1 MAEKKTY
8 LLKGTLLGACNCGWG
23 CPCNFEEPP
32 TPGYCEGNYV
42 WHVEHGHY
50 AGTAL
55 DGSTF
60 AIYNRFPGAVHE
72 GNATT
77 VVMIDDQ
84 VPLKQRTTVEALIQ
98 EVPPF
103 SVFMDLTSD
112 FRGFR
117 YLPINLRLDGIRS
130 RVTIP
135 GVLELQFGPMK
146 NPVTGED
153 ELATLNKPTGFTS
166 NVQELCSA
174 DTHRFNVEGMTFD
187 YSGKYGEF
195 SPFVYSPA

>member
-1 MAEKKTY
+1 M
-8 LLKGTLLGACNCGWG
+8 
-23 CPCNFEEPP
+23 
-32 TPGYCEGNYV
+32 
-42 WHVEHGHY
+42 
-50 AGTAL
+50 
-55 DGSTF
+55 
-60 AIYNRFPGAVHE
+60 
-72 GNATT
+72 
-77 VVMIDDQ
+77 
-84 VPLKQRTTVEALIQ
+84 
-98 EVPPF
+98 
-103 SVFMDLTSD
+103 
-112 FRGFR
+112 
-117 YLPINLRLDGIRS
+117 DGIRS

-174 DTHRFNVEGMTFD
+174 DTHRFNVEGTTFD